1 MKKLILFATIFMM
14 VIPSNAQVSFDDDE
28 KNQQESPFANGGF
41 TDKRKNVMSL
51 GLVAG
56 GNYAMMSKYDP
67 VDLGSRTGI
76 GFQGGLAFNV
86 HFGQRRGA
94 DPGTGPIGVHVEALY
109 AQHSMKT
116 DLSGDIKLGYLEV
129 PVLLKYY
136 ITPNLNVE
144 LGPTFCYLLSKS
156 PDVLEGT
163 STTIAIGELK
173 GGDLKGTIGIS
184 YQTKSGFYASARY
197 NMGFSDLAGNFPCK
211 VSTASVS
218 IGYLFNIFKF

>member
-1 MKKLILFATIFMM
+1 MKKLILLAAIFMIG
-14 VIPSNAQVSFDDDE
+14 IPSNAQVTFDDDE
-28 KNQQESPFANGGF
+28 SSQQESPFGEGVIP
-41 TDKRKNVMSL
+41 DKRKNVMSL
-51 GLVAG
+51 GITAG
-56 GNYAMMSKYDP
+56 ANYAMLSKYNP
-67 VDLGSRTGI
+67 IDLGSRSGI
-76 GFQGGLAFNV
+76 GFQGGLALNV

-94 DPGTGPIGVHVEALY
+94 DAGTGPVGLQIEALY

-116 DLSGDIKLGYLEV
+116 DLNSDIKLGYLEV
-129 PVLLKYY
+129 PVLFKYY

-156 PDVLEGT
+156 PDVLEGA
-163 STTIAIGELK
+163 STRIAIGELK
-173 GGDLKGTIGIS
+173 GGDLKGTVGVS
-184 YQTKSGFYASARY
+184 YQTKGGFYASARY